1 MNKSQFIVSNR
12 NLPSV
17 ILEKIYD
24 FAFLNNLQKDKL
36 FKELFKGHFQKQPWA
51 HLRRID
57 YIINHQDI
65 FKNYAMVSEKKRIL
79 AQRHDSIVFGH
90 KSIIYM
96 PNVENPFVIKRC
108 FTAYE

>member
-1 MNKSQFIVSNR
+1 MNKSQFIESNR

-36 FKELFKGHFQKQPWA
+36 FKELFIGHFQKQPWA

-57 YIINHQDI
+57 YVLDNKEH
-65 FKNYAMVSEKKRIL
+65 FMNYAIVSQKTRIL
-79 AQRHDSIVFGH
+79 AQRHDVITFGH

-96 PNVENPFVIKRC
+96 PNIANPFVIKRLH
-108 FTAYE
+108 TAYE